1 MRDTV
6 SSNALESERR
16 NAHSASSIC
25 SGVQD
30 MYRRFD
36 ARAGTWVK
44 ASGWRVIGKRS
55 FCSKGGLWFLAYRY
69 TRWKGVVSGK
79 IAFGIHSS
87 FHFKRKHVLLGHDV
101 GSWISNSFFIMLSY
115 SYSRK
120 QD

>member
-1 MRDTV
+1 MLLIERDGTRMRLRASTV
-6 SSNALESERR
+6 EFRICTGVLTQGRDHGFRHLDGGSLGSAPFAPRDIMGRR
-16 NAHSASSIC
+16 
-25 SGVQD
+25 
-30 MYRRFD
+30 
-36 ARAGTWVK
+36 
-44 ASGWRVIGKRS
+44 
-55 FCSKGGLWFLAYRY
+55 WFLAYRY

-101 GSWISNSFFIMLSY
+101 GSWISNSFFVMLSY